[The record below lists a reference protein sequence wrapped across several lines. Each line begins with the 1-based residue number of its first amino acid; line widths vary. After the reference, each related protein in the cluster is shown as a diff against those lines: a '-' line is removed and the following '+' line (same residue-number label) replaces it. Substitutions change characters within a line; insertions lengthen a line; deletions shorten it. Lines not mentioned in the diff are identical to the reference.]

1 MIYQFLHW
9 KGTEQGI
16 VALNAIWL
24 TDNPLLNMESMMAL
38 VKKARAQG
46 HMAVQLEMVYVATGR
61 IDAYVTPRLSPW
73 DFGGGQIIVEVGG
86 KVTTFSGAPLSI
98 REEQCVSCKTRSV

>member
-9 KGTEQGI
+9 KKGTVEQGI

-46 HMAVQLEMVYVATGR
+46 HMAVQR
-61 IDAYVTPRLSPW
+61 
-73 DFGGGQIIVEVGG
+73 
-86 KVTTFSGAPLSI
+86 
-98 REEQCVSCKTRSV
+98 